1 MYLQTPDSRRVGEIY
16 IFKIISNLSF
26 DELKA
31 LTDSVA
37 EKSLLEQISGGTA
50 NDCHD
55 FIPEIPGP
63 MPIVN
68 TAISA

>member
-1 MYLQTPDSRRVGEIY
+1 MD
-16 IFKIISNLSF
+16 NLSF

-31 LTDSVA
+31 LADSVA

-55 FIPEIPGP
+55 DIEITVEP
-63 MPIVN
+63 MPMPCDNI
-68 TAISA
+68 